1 MDVLVFGASGMV
13 GGGVLR
19 EALRDPGVGRVIA
32 VGRRP
37 LGVGA
42 VKLEEF
48 VLPDVTKLNGVVER
62 LGQVDA
68 CFFCL
73 GTTSVGKDERE
84 YRRITFDLTLSV
96 ARQLV
101 EVNPAM
107 TFVYVSGAGTDS
119 TEQGARMWARVKG
132 ATENALLRLPFR
144 AVFMFRPGV
153 IQPLHGARSNTAL
166 YRVAYRM
173 LWPFLAILVV
183 ASPNRVTTTERV
195 GRAMIAVARSGSPRP
210 VVETHEINRLGR

>member
-19 EALRDPGVGRVIA
+19 EALRDPGIGRVIA

-37 LGVGA
+37 LGVA
-42 VKLEEF
+42 AAKLEEV
-48 VLPDVTKLNGVVER
+48 VLPDVTKLNAVAER
-62 LGQVDA
+62 LRHVDA

-73 GTTSVGKDERE
+73 GTTSVGKDEQE
-84 YRRITFDLTLSV
+84 YRRITFDLTLAV
-96 ARQLV
+96 ARQLA
-101 EVNPAM
+101 EVNPSM
-107 TFVYVSGAGTDS
+107 KFVYVSGAGTDS

-144 AVFMFRPGV
+144 AAFMFRPGV

-166 YRVAYRM
+166 YRVAYLV
-173 LWPFLAILVV
+173 LWPFLTILVV
-183 ASPNRVTTTERV
+183 VSPNSITTTERV
-195 GRAMIAVARSGSPRP
+195 GRAMIAVARSGSPHP
-210 VVETHEINRLGR
+210 VVETREINRLGR